1 MELNNFFWKFEFYT
15 VLSVFLA
22 SSFGI
27 RAARWLGEEEEEEE
41 EEEALHQCND

>member
-1 MELNNFFWKFEFYT
+1 MELNKKILGSLNSI
-15 VLSVFLA
+15 LCSMFLA

-41 EEEALHQCND
+41 EEEALR